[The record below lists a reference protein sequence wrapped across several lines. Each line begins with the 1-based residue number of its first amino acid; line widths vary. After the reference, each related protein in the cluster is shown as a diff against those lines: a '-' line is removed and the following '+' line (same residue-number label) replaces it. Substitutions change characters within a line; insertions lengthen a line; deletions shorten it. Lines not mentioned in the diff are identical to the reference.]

1 MNENEV
7 NENELN
13 TNENIDK
20 NKDENQ
26 QEMTLDKHNTKS
38 FLKSG
43 ALGLFIGLAVIVP
56 GISGATI
63 SIIFKLYDK
72 LLYAVSTILK
82 QFKKSFMWLLPIGIG
97 LIIGFIAGFFG
108 VKYALEFIPFALVCL
123 FAGLMIGSFP
133 SVNDEIKHEKKT
145 PLRIVLFFIGLI
157 IPILLSVLIT
167 LFSSSSTYKFMP
179 INWWEYL
186 VFPFMGF
193 VIAITQVVP
202 GLSASAFLMMVGYYT
217 SIMEAISFKTYQDH
231 ATIASNPMIIVLLV
245 LMVIGFLVGFFF
257 TSKAI
262 NYMFK
267 KNRATTFFP
276 IVGLSIGSIVTMFFN
291 PEIYSTY
298 QSWYNNTLGEKQV
311 SMGLDIGLG
320 MALLIIGI
328 MVSLGLYIYQRKHDK
343 AISTLEK

>member
-1 MNENEV
+1 MRENETNQNEILKV
-7 NENELN
+7 ENE
-13 TNENIDK
+13 EI
-20 NKDENQ
+20 
-26 QEMTLDKHNTKS
+26 TLEKHNTKS
-38 FLKSG
+38 FFKSG

-82 QFKKSFMWLLPIGIG
+82 QFKKSFMWLLPIGLG
-97 LIIGFIAGFFG
+97 LIVGFIAGFFG
-108 VKYALEFIPFALVCL
+108 VKYALEFIPFAVVCL

-133 SVNDEIKHEKKT
+133 SVHDEIKGEKKT
-145 PLRIVLFFIGLI
+145 PLRIVLFFVGLI

-167 LFSSSSTYKFMP
+167 LFSSSSSYKFMP
-179 INWWEYL
+179 INWWEYI
-186 VFPFMGF
+186 VFPLLGF

-217 SIMEAISFKTYQDH
+217 SIMESISFKTYDDH
-231 ATIASNPMIIVLLV
+231 ATIASQPMIIVLLV
-245 LMVIGFLVGFFF
+245 LMVLGFLIGFFL
-257 TSKAI
+257 TSKVI

-267 KNRATTFFP
+267 KDRATTFFP
-276 IVGLSIGSIVTMFFN
+276 IVGLSLGSIVTMFFN

-298 QSWYNNTLGEKQV
+298 QSWMNNNLGANQV

-320 MALLIIGI
+320 IPLLIIGI
-328 MVSLGLYIYQRKHDK
+328 MVSCGLYIFQKKHDK
-343 AISTLEK
+343 NLGSLENKQ